1 LESVFWRVIDWFTPL
16 KDAMPKPSAKPFPE
30 STDLPD
36 SGDYW
41 ALLERVVASTQ
52 LKRAARLREFLLFV
66 GQRHLKDG
74 CDQIHEQEIGTNIF
88 GRPNGYDTSVDN
100 IVRVNATELRKRI
113 ESYFEAEGAGEPLL
127 LEIPRGSYKPT
138 FRWRSIEPQGQ
149 PGAASPAVPPVSEE
163 AEDLLDA
170 KPAFQRFLP
179 ILTGALL
186 VLLTLLCG
194 FLWMQNRALR
204 DSLYAWKNTPSTR
217 SFWSGILEAQ
227 PNTDVVLADTSFA
240 LIEDIT
246 KKPISLNDYLSRKYI
261 SKLEGPEL
269 SQDRRDDL
277 HLIAARNFGSL
288 GDFRAA
294 QRIAALDP
302 MAQKIHLHYARDYT
316 PALIKQNNVILIG
329 SRKSNPWV
337 DLFTGSMN
345 FTVQYDPNRF
355 VSFIQNRAPAAGE
368 QQIYSTPPPPESSS
382 GYSVI
387 AYLPN
392 PGQNGKALII
402 EGTGSEA
409 TEGAGDF
416 LTSEDQL
423 ARFRKL
429 LHVDKL
435 PYFEVLLKTNI
446 LNGTPLDAEVVAY
459 RTYPNLH

>member
-1 LESVFWRVIDWFTPL
+1 LENVFLRVIDWFTPL
-16 KDAMPKPSAKPFPE
+16 KDAMPKPLLE

-36 SGDYW
+36 SRDYW

-66 GQRHLKDG
+66 GRRSLKDG
-74 CDQIHEQEIGTNIF
+74 CEQIHEQEIGTNIF

-113 ESYFEAEGAGEPLL
+113 ESYFEEEGANEPLI

-138 FRWRSIEPQGQ
+138 FRRRSSEPQDQ
-149 PGAASPAVPPVSEE
+149 ASAAAAVVPPFSEQDTNTSEE
-163 AEDLLDA
+163 RPGLQRYLLIFA
-170 KPAFQRFLP
+170 
-179 ILTGALL
+179 GALI
-186 VLLTLLCG
+186 VLLVVMCG
-194 FLWMQNRALR
+194 VLWMQNQAMRE
-204 DSLYAWKNTPSTR
+204 SLYAWKNTPSMR
-217 SFWSGILEAQ
+217 SFWSGILEAS

-246 KKPISLNDYLSRKYI
+246 KKPISLNNYLSRNYI
-261 SKLEGPEL
+261 SQLQAPEL

-277 HLIAARNFGSL
+277 HMIAARNFGSL

-316 PALIKQNNVILIG
+316 PTLIKQNNVILIG

-337 DLFTGSMN
+337 DLFTSSMN
-345 FTVQYDPNRF
+345 FTVQYDPNHF

-368 QQIYSTPPPPESSS
+368 QQVYMTPAAPEASS
-382 GYSVI
+382 GYSVV

-392 PGQNGKALII
+392 PGQKGKALII

-416 LTSEDQL
+416 LTSEEQL
-423 ARFRKL
+423 ARFRKM

-435 PYFEVLLKTNI
+435 PYFEVLLKTTI
-446 LNGTPLDAEVVAY
+446 LNGTPLDAEIVAY
-459 RTYPNLH
+459 RTYPDLH